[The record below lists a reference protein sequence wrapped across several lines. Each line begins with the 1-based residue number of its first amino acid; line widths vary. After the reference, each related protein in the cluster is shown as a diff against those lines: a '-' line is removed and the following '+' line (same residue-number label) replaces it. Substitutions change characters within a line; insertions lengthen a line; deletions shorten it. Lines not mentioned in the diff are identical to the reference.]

1 MADSLAWFSVRSSF
15 SSLYVFFSQLN
26 TMYTHTHTHTDT
38 HTHAH
43 IHTNLHT
50 DPTPHTHTHTHTGTH
65 MPTHIPNLLRSS
77 PGSLHWA
84 TLCAMAPFF
93 PVCSETTTS
102 TVHRNN
108 MWVHTNLNWMNSG
121 IQQSSTHMLT
131 AFAGPLPSSWS
142 VTAGDGW
149 LGHSPTLHY
158 CGGGSRESHSHP
170 GSQKRKCRGCGGS
183 ELL

>member
-1 MADSLAWFSVRSSF
+1 
-15 SSLYVFFSQLN
+15 
-26 TMYTHTHTHTDT
+26 MYTYILTCTLILPPRHTHTHTLV
-38 HTHAH
+38 HTCW
-43 IHTNLHT
+43 HTYR
-50 DPTPHTHTHTHTGTH
+50 
-65 MPTHIPNLLRSS
+65 MLRSS

-84 TLCAMAPFF
+84 TLSAMAPFL
-93 PVCSETTTS
+93 PGCPETTTS

-108 MWVHTNLNWMNSG
+108 MWVHTNSNWMNSG
-121 IQQSSTHMLT
+121 IQQSSAHMLT

-142 VTAGDGW
+142 ATVGDGW

-170 GSQKRKCRGCGGS
+170 GFQKRKCHGCGGS